1 MEIDG
6 TYGLAVQ
13 TRVEQPLRIPQLGTL
28 WKCQPHRVLEGL
40 ADADDAVVGPDWDSL
55 GAGGLLP
62 LHLFDYAGVGAPDE
76 SPQLAQPL
84 TPPAGHPGD
93 NVIYLLGRGCVA
105 HFDALLRMLSTQ
117 RTEGLSSLSLRWMQP
132 SQQHGR
138 RFASNSSGG
147 NRWMCW
153 LRETLGWQSG
163 RVSNPPGLYVPLR
176 RRSPWSSSIAHRS
189 LDAVRSLGSAGAR
202 QPGRRPGR
210 PVSRRPSLVESAR
223 DPRAPR
229 GRAPRRG
236 RALARVRLDDR
247 PPGGDRACRHRDD
260 RLEARGRRY
269 EPDAAPRE
277 HPARR
282 GLRHQHPPAFR
293 PLRRQ
298 PPLPGRADPRPV
310 TRARRRAFARRLHDP
325 RMGRLRRRDVC
336 RARGRGGA
344 ATGNPPAAGART
356 YGRASGGRRRD

>member
-40 ADADDAVVGPDWDSL
+40 ADADDAVVGPDGHPL

-62 LHLFDYAGVGAPDE
+62 LHLFDSARVGAPDE

-84 TPPAGHPGD
+84 TPPASRPAD
-93 NVIYLLGRGCVA
+93 YVIYLLGRGCVA

-153 LRETLGWQSG
+153 LREPLGWQSG
-163 RVSNPPGLYVPLR
+163 RVPNPPGLYVPLR

-189 LDAVRSLGSAGAR
+189 LDAVEGSLEVGAAPASERRSSSVPDTSISPPTWRERYTRRSSAG
-202 QPGRRPGR
+202 
-210 PVSRRPSLVESAR
+210 SRVWI
-223 DPRAPR
+223 
-229 GRAPRRG
+229 
-236 RALARVRLDDR
+236 
-247 PPGGDRACRHRDD
+247 
-260 RLEARGRRY
+260 
-269 EPDAAPRE
+269 
-277 HPARR
+277 
-282 GLRHQHPPAFR
+282 
-293 PLRRQ
+293 
-298 PPLPGRADPRPV
+298 
-310 TRARRRAFARRLHDP
+310 
-325 RMGRLRRRDVC
+325 
-336 RARGRGGA
+336 
-344 ATGNPPAAGART
+344 
-356 YGRASGGRRRD
+356 